1 MFQLKIKS
9 LSPELLLT
17 GVTLSACCPVLQS
30 VADDCLSALEVEAA
44 DVSAASQP
52 LAATVSSPLKKARP
66 ARAGKVIAGGLSFK
80 KFEEALESSYAGS
93 HFLYISL
100 SESKRRSVCKFY
112 QNANRTSSV
121 AEEIVRLLSSGQ

>member
-80 KFEEALESSYAGS
+80 SLRKHWIAAMPVVIFCISACPKANAEASASFTKMLTV
-93 HFLYISL
+93 HL
-100 SESKRRSVCKFY
+100 
-112 QNANRTSSV
+112 Q
-121 AEEIVRLLSSGQ
+121 